1 MRHYERHLKQVV
13 LVQAYCRRWLAVRA
27 FDAIKSGQ
35 LALSTLRRF
44 LHLLDIGQ
52 RDYDEEMQVTLSSF
66 FFLFFL
72 FLFLFCQDFLKMLN
86 LNAIVQVQQ
95 LKSVV
100 VQTIRRNKQLEK
112 DLNTMDIKIGLLVK
126 NQIALQEVV
135 AHGHKLRRHV
145 SRRHD
150 ASTDPLTTSSSG
162 TGFTSTTSSAYPSYS
177 NRLGYSS
184 IAFSIL
190 NFLRGFSLRILFEIV
205 KLTHSLVVAGAKVTR
220 ARGSS
225 YCR

>member
-1 MRHYERHLKQVV
+1 MKQVV

-66 FFLFFL
+66 FFLF

-190 NFLRGFSLRILFEIV
+190 NFLRGFSLRL
-205 KLTHSLVVAGAKVTR
+205 
-220 ARGSS
+220 
-225 YCR
+225 